1 MSEPVADNA
10 SRWFPAS
17 FWPAAAALWT
27 AAVLALALSPD
38 VRSSWLI
45 KTLGDKILH
54 AGAFT
59 VGGVIWIK
67 ALETSPKLTRAG
79 AWIAGTVAA
88 LLVGI
93 AIELLQRYVPTRSAD
108 ARDFLADILGVL
120 VAVIYLTLA
129 LGISTLLRRKR
140 I

>member
-1 MSEPVADNA
+1 MSEREADDLP
-10 SRWFPAS
+10 RLFPAA

-38 VRSSWLI
+38 ARSSWLV

-59 VGGVIWIK
+59 IGGVIWIK

-79 AWIAGTVAA
+79 AWIAGMVAA
-88 LLVGI
+88 LLIGI
-93 AIELLQRYVPTRSAD
+93 AIELLQRYVPTRSSD

-120 VAVIYLTLA
+120 VAVIYLTLS
-129 LGISTLLRRKR
+129 LGVSTLYHRRR
-140 I
+140 V